1 MFCARSVKKSGG
13 FLLNSSRWINSV
25 SKSTNGLNS
34 HVGLAASSQIC
45 SANSLTKR
53 GVLGATGIGGLL
65 RRYQTSNCLVNFQ
78 SPNHLTESNAAKPA
92 MSCFARAYASQTSTG
107 KNSSEREREISNV
120 EDPFDAPTYNIPQKP
135 VTFTEGASYSVI
147 ILAGLGVAALAAYAV
162 FTELIFSPKEYKV
175 FGIALKRVQKDSQV
189 SVRIGS
195 PVTGYGQ
202 DSRNRAA
209 RQRIPHRI
217 WTDEDSIEHVEI
229 NFFVRGPHGY
239 GKVFTEMFKD
249 KEDKQWKF
257 TYMIVEIDSPS
268 KAQLMLESY
277 IPGAAA

>member
-1 MFCARSVKKSGG
+1 MLRSAAIRVISRSSVCSSELASKEG
-13 FLLNSSRWINSV
+13 LL
-25 SKSTNGLNS
+25 GP
-34 HVGLAASSQIC
+34 
-45 SANSLTKR
+45 
-53 GVLGATGIGGLL
+53 TGIDGLF
-65 RRYQTSNCLVNFQ
+65 RRNQINTCLVNYQ
-78 SPNHLTESNAAKPA
+78 SLFHLTKTNTAEPA
-92 MSCFARAYASQTSTG
+92 MSSFARAFASQTS
-107 KNSSEREREISNV
+107 KRKDSSKREREISTV
-120 EDPFDAPTYNIPQKP
+120 ENPFDAPTYNIPQKP
-135 VTFTEGASYSVI
+135 VTFTEGASYSLV
-147 ILAGLGVAALAAYAV
+147 ILAGLGIAAAAAYGV
-162 FTELIFSPKEYKV
+162 FSELIFSPKEYKV
-175 FGIALKRVQKDSQV
+175 FGMALKRVQNDSQV

-217 WTDEDSIEHVEI
+217 WTDEDGVEHVEV

-249 KEDKQWKF
+249 KEEKQWKF

-277 IPGAAA
+277 IPGVAT

>member
-1 MFCARSVKKSGG
+1 MFCTKSVKRAGL
-13 FLLNSSRWINSV
+13 LLNRSRWITSF
-25 SKSTNGLNS
+25 SKSSDGVFN
-34 HVGLAASSQIC
+34 HVASAPADNI
-45 SANSLTKR
+45 AKR
-53 GVLGATGIGGLL
+53 GLLGPTGIGGLF
-65 RRYQTSNCLVNFQ
+65 RRNQINNCLVNYQ
-78 SPNHLTESNAAKPA
+78 SLFHLSKTNTAEPA
-92 MSCFARAYASQTSTG
+92 MSSFARAFASQTSKG
-107 KNSSEREREISNV
+107 KDSSKREREISTV

-135 VTFTEGASYSVI
+135 VTFTEGASYSLV
-147 ILAGLGVAALAAYAV
+147 ILAGLGIAAAAAYGV
-162 FTELIFSPKEYKV
+162 FSELIFSPKEYKV
-175 FGIALKRVQKDSQV
+175 FGMALKRVQNDSQV

-217 WTDEDSIEHVEI
+217 WTDEDGVEHVEV

-249 KEDKQWKF
+249 KEEKQWKF

-277 IPGAAA
+277 IPGVAT

>member
-1 MFCARSVKKSGG
+1 MFCTKSIKRAGV
-13 FLLNSSRWINSV
+13 LLNRSRWIASV
-25 SKSTNGLNS
+25 SKSSNGLFS
-34 HVGLAASSQIC
+34 DVGSA
-45 SANSLTKR
+45 SANDITNR
-53 GVLGATGIGGLL
+53 GLLGPTGIGGLF
-65 RRYQTSNCLVNFQ
+65 RRYQTNNFLVKYR
-78 SPNHLTESNAAKPA
+78 SPYHLTKTKTADPA
-92 MSCFARAYASQTSTG
+92 MSSFARAFASQTSKG
-107 KNSSEREREISNV
+107 KDSSKREREISTV

-135 VTFTEGASYSVI
+135 VTFTEGASYSLV
-147 ILAGLGVAALAAYAV
+147 ILAGLGIAAAAAYGV
-162 FTELIFSPKEYKV
+162 FSELIFSPKEYKV
-175 FGIALKRVQKDSQV
+175 FGIALKRVQNDSQV

-217 WTDEDSIEHVEI
+217 WTDEDGVEHVEV

-249 KEDKQWKF
+249 KEEKQWKF

-277 IPGAAA
+277 IPGVAA

>member
-1 MFCARSVKKSGG
+1 MFCTRSVKRAGV
-13 FLLNSSRWINSV
+13 LLNRSRWIPSV
-25 SKSTNGLNS
+25 LKSSNGLIS
-34 HVGLAASSQIC
+34 DVGSA
-45 SANSLTKR
+45 SANDITKR
-53 GVLGATGIGGLL
+53 GLLGPTGFGGLF
-65 RRYQTSNCLVNFQ
+65 RRYRTNSFLVNCH
-78 SPNHLTESNAAKPA
+78 SPYHLTKINTADPA
-92 MSCFARAYASQTSTG
+92 MTTFARAFASQTSKG
-107 KNSSEREREISNV
+107 KDSSKREREISTV

-135 VTFTEGASYSVI
+135 VTFTEGVSYSLV
-147 ILAGLGVAALAAYAV
+147 ILAGLGIAAAAAYGV
-162 FTELIFSPKEYKV
+162 FSELIFSPKEYKV
-175 FGIALKRVQKDSQV
+175 FGIALKRVQNDSQV

-217 WTDEDSIEHVEI
+217 WTDEDGVEHVEV

-249 KEDKQWKF
+249 KEENKWKF

-277 IPGAAA
+277 IPGVAT

>member
-1 MFCARSVKKSGG
+1 MFCTKSVKRAGV
-13 FLLNSSRWINSV
+13 LLNRSRLIATV
-25 SKSTNGLNS
+25 SKSSNGLFS
-34 HVGLAASSQIC
+34 DVGSA
-45 SANSLTKR
+45 SANDFTKR
-53 GVLGATGIGGLL
+53 GLLGPAGIGGLF
-65 RRYQTSNCLVNFQ
+65 RRYQTNNCLANCQ
-78 SPNHLTESNAAKPA
+78 SPYHLTKTKTADPA
-92 MSCFARAYASQTSTG
+92 MFIFARAFASQTSKG
-107 KNSSEREREISNV
+107 KDSSKREREISTV

-135 VTFTEGASYSVI
+135 VTFTEGASYSLI
-147 ILAGLGVAALAAYAV
+147 ILAGLGIAAAAAYGV
-162 FTELIFSPKEYKV
+162 FSELIFSPKEYKV
-175 FGIALKRVQKDSQV
+175 FGIALKRVQNDSQV

-217 WTDEDSIEHVEI
+217 WTDEDGIEHVEV

-249 KEDKQWKF
+249 KEENKWKF

-277 IPGAAA
+277 IPGVAA